1 MLFILFGTRS
11 RQRKL
16 DEGEFYCP
24 FEHAQRRY
32 HLKKASQWFTLYF
45 IPLFPFRQ
53 LGEFVECQSCGRAY
67 DTKVLHLKP
76 ETVQANTPSRPK
88 PVHLMN
94 NMAEHLHNGMPI
106 EFLVRDLTATGLD
119 RDLVLKMVDDAIGSN
134 RVRCQLCGLSYAPSV
149 TTCAECG
156 EPVH

>member
-1 MLFILFGTRS
+1 MLFILFGTRG

-24 FEHAQRRY
+24 HEHAQRHY

-45 IPLFPFRQ
+45 IPIFPIRQ
-53 LGEFVECQSCGRAY
+53 LGEFVECQSCGRTY
-67 DTKVLHLKP
+67 DVKVLHLKP
-76 ETVQANTPSRPK
+76 EDIQAKPQPRNRP
-88 PVHLMN
+88 VNLMN
-94 NMAEHLHNGMPI
+94 NMAEHLHKGMPV
-106 EFLVRDLTATGLD
+106 EYLVRDLTATGLD
-119 RDLVLKMVDDAIGSN
+119 RDLVLKMVDDAIGSR
-134 RVRCQLCGLSYAPSV
+134 RVHCQSCRLSYAPSL